1 MNREELEAIGAGV
14 VIMALMALATIT
26 NIMILPLSGALGFLI
41 LSPVWWILSKTKK
54 EYKYKWLLILQGII
68 IIIIHVVLT
77 IYIGI

>member
-1 MNREELEAIGAGV
+1 MNREELEAIGVGV

-26 NIMILPLSGALGFLI
+26 NIMMLPLSVALGFLI
-41 LSPVWWILSKTKK
+41 LSPAWWILSKTKK
-54 EYKYKWLLILQGII
+54 EYKYKWLMILQGII